1 MKYQVSDIKF
11 DTDGIETDLATNMII
26 EVDDEITDK
35 DEIEEFISD
44 EISNQTGYCHFGFT
58 INNLEE

>member
-1 MKYQVSDIKF
+1 MKYQVSNIKF

-58 INNLEE
+58 IDNFVI

>member
-1 MKYQVSDIKF
+1 MKYQVSNIKF
-11 DTDGIETDLATNMII
+11 DTDGIETDLATNMVI

-58 INNLEE
+58 IDNLQ

>member
-1 MKYQVSDIKF
+1 MKYQVSNIEF
-11 DTDGIETDLATNMII
+11 DTDDIETDLPTNMII

-58 INNLEE
+58 INNLQ